1 MTASRAVDLS
11 LGSVVAGVRRAW
23 VKIDDEGYGMWHG
36 TGSNYSDYDDEVQVQ
51 LDRGAQVLRV
61 GDGSVR

>member
-1 MTASRAVDLS
+1 
-11 LGSVVAGVRRAW
+11 VAGVRRAW